1 MLNFNKC
8 YGTCEFCY
16 IYATDLIALSHQ
28 NRNKYKISIMAQ
40 TAITVRLDSKM
51 KSQFDAL
58 CEQFG
63 MSANTAFNVFV
74 KAVVRIRSIPFT
86 IKGAPSALDLF
97 NQQREASEAMK
108 GQELSLDEINDE
120 IRAARNE
127 KRKLKPQ
134 HDICRY

>member
-1 MLNFNKC
+1 MLILDKYFGK
-8 YGTCEFCY
+8 CEFCY
-16 IYATDLIALSHQ
+16 IFAIELMALRHH
-28 NRNKYKISIMAQ
+28 NRINNKLFIMAQ

-74 KAVVRIRSIPFT
+74 KAVVKSRSIPFT
-86 IKGAPSALDLF
+86 IIGTPNALDLF
-97 NQQREASEAMK
+97 NQQREASEAIK

-127 KRKLKPQ
+127 KRKGVF
-134 HDICRY
+134 